1 MSTNINLIVS
11 IPDLLKIDAERM
23 MWSHLSLQAS
33 RFEWLRCEM
42 KTYWKN
48 SSDGILASRAE
59 SVRFLQTSTVT
70 SLWNTQSPSLR
81 PGVRPVARRKH
92 SWVKVLWI
100 LMMSLSKLYSVDE
113 WSFVLKVDKFYIEWK
128 RLRRDAVVPRIW
140 LNASTLLLEQGIV
153 IIMIQTDRV
162 TLTSCWPIRGRDDAI
177 LTN

>member
-1 MSTNINLIVS
+1 MQ
-11 IPDLLKIDAERM
+11 R
-23 MWSHLSLQAS
+23 
-33 RFEWLRCEM
+33 EWC
-42 KTYWKN
+42 
-48 SSDGILASRAE
+48 DPILAFKPRGLSGWDVRWRLTGRTHQTASWHRGLSRWG
-59 SVRFLQTSTVT
+59 SSRRPQWPLSGTR
-70 SLWNTQSPSLR
+70 SPR
-81 PGVRPVARRKH
+81 HWDQAWGPWQGEKH